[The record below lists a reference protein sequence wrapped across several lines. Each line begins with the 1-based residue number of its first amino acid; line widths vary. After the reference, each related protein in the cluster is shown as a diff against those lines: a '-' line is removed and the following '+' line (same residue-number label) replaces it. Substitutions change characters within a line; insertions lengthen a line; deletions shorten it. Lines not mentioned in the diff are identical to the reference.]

1 MTSQLTT
8 TATDRTAL
16 PTDLNSPQAKLVY
29 LYLETAE
36 GATLRE
42 ISDALSMKKM
52 AALSVTKSLTG
63 QGLIEKGDDEYVTLH

>member
-1 MTSQLTT
+1 MTPQLTT
-8 TATDRTAL
+8 TATDQTAL

-52 AALSVTKSLTG
+52 AALSVTKSLTA
-63 QGLIEKGDDEYVTLH
+63 QGLIEKGDDRYVTLH